1 MKKITTLTY
10 IALLSLG
17 LNAQSL
23 LPIKFGIKAGSNIT
37 NITSTPNEGTKNIET
52 TELIGVAGGFYVE
65 IPLNNKWYINPEIVY
80 SQKGANFTYSYTHD
94 YEVNQRDIHT
104 TSHELKLA
112 YVELNPNI
120 SYKYSTKLSLNFGPS
135 LAYLLSSEYNI
146 LADNGGDDTD
156 ILYEVLPDGIYEEDT
171 LDVGINLGI
180 SYYLT
185 DNFLLDMKSNTGLMS
200 IGEVSKMIY
209 TGSNENLPKS
219 NIYNLKN
226 RSVVF
231 SIAYLF

>member
-80 SQKGANFTYSYTHD
+80 SQKGADFTYSYTHD
-94 YEVNQRDIHT
+94 YGVNQRDLHT

-120 SYKYSTKLSLNFGPS
+120 SYKHSTKLSLNFGPS
-135 LAYLLSSEYNI
+135 LSYLLSSDYNI
-146 LADNGGDDTD
+146 LTDNGEDDAD
-156 ILYEVLPDGIYEEDT
+156 ILHEVLPEGIYEEEA
-171 LDVGINLGI
+171 LDIGINLGI

-185 DNFLLDMKSNTGLMS
+185 DNFLLDMRSNTGLMS
-200 IGEVSKMIY
+200 IGEVSKTIY
-209 TGSNENLPKS
+209 TGDNENLPKS
-219 NIYNLKN
+219 NVYNLKN
-226 RSVVF
+226 KGVVL